1 MVVNHRMYSVYGN
14 ALMADAI
21 SRIKAELIQN
31 AFIDKTYPVLTSWG
45 VKDEDVLVHSLGCS
59 VWNTLGHQLGYMAVV
74 EAPAPSG
81 AGNDIR
87 SDSVWFSYANQ
98 QPEVVIEF
106 ERYEGSRTDKIKLV
120 SKLMNLLEAYH
131 RWDKKPSVLVLSFW
145 SKEVVSAPEIRELN
159 QIVKYGAN
167 NSKGVFI
174 PGVADAKL
182 LLNRFFFE
190 QRKNNFLYLQTVNF
204 MGAS

>member
-1 MVVNHRMYSVYGN
+1 MVVNLRMFSVCGN

-21 SRIKAELIQN
+21 SRIKAEISQK
-31 AFIDKTYPVLTSWG
+31 AFIENTFPALTTWG
-45 VKDEDVLVHSLGCS
+45 VKDEDVLIHSLGCS

-87 SDSVWFSYANQ
+87 SDSVWFSYTSQ

-106 ERYEGSRTDKIKLV
+106 ERYEGSKADKTKLV
-120 SKLMNLLEAYH
+120 LKLMNLLEAYH
-131 RWDKKPSVLVLSFW
+131 RWDKKPSLLVLSFW
-145 SKEVVSAPEIRELN
+145 SKEVVSAPDIRELN

-167 NSKGVFI
+167 NSNGVFI
-174 PGVADAKL
+174 PGVDDAEL
-182 LLNRFFFE
+182 LMNRFFFE
-190 QRKNNFLYLQTVNF
+190 DKANQLLHLQSVSFL
-204 MGAS
+204 GAE